1 MSRVHF
7 ERQQTVYLKIPI
19 DRLIVTRLINRA
31 TMDRLIAAMD
41 RPSYG

>member
-19 DRLIVTRLINRA
+19 DRLI
-31 TMDRLIAAMD
+31 AAMD
-41 RPSYG
+41 RPSYMDDLISL